1 MATLKLEIVTP
12 EGRAYSDDVAMVVL
26 PSIEGEIGVYPA
38 HVPLM
43 TQLSPGELRIVKDGK
58 TTEFVVGTGFIEVTG
73 DGVSVLTDSAIG
85 EEEIDENATE
95 EAIKRAQ
102 AALKDKNLSSDDTA
116 EVEASLARSLSQIRF
131 KRRRKHTKCS
141 AGRRL
146 PNSVIACAKRLG
158 PHPLEK

>member
-73 DGVSVLTDSAIG
+73 DSVSVLTDSALG

-95 EAIKRAQ
+95 EAMKRAQ
-102 AALKDKNLSSDDTA
+102 AALKDKNLSSDETA
-116 EVEASLARSLSQIRF
+116 EVEASLARSLAQIRF
-131 KRRRKHTKCS
+131 KRRRQH
-141 AGRRL
+141 
-146 PNSVIACAKRLG
+146 
-158 PHPLEK
+158 

>member
-43 TQLSPGELRIVKDGK
+43 TQLSPGELRITKDGK

-73 DGVSVLTDSAIG
+73 DSVSVLTDSALG

-116 EVEASLARSLSQIRF
+116 EVEASLARSLAQIRF
-131 KRRRKHTKCS
+131 KRRRH
-141 AGRRL
+141 
-146 PNSVIACAKRLG
+146 
-158 PHPLEK
+158 H

>member
-26 PSIEGEIGVYPA
+26 PSIEGEIGIYPA

-43 TQLSPGELRIVKDGK
+43 TQLSPGELRIIKDGK
-58 TTEFVVGTGFIEVTG
+58 TKEFVVGTGFIEVTG
-73 DGVSVLTDSAIG
+73 DSVSVLTDSALG

-102 AALKDKNLSSDDTA
+102 AALRDKNLSSDDTA
-116 EVEASLARSLSQIRF
+116 EVEASLARSLAQIRF
-131 KRRRKHTKCS
+131 KRRRQH
-141 AGRRL
+141 
-146 PNSVIACAKRLG
+146 
-158 PHPLEK
+158 

>member
-26 PSIEGEIGVYPA
+26 PAIEGEIGVYPA

-58 TTEFVVGTGFIEVTG
+58 TTELVVGSGFIEVTG
-73 DGVSVLTDSAIG
+73 DSVSVLTDSAIG
-85 EEEIDENATE
+85 EEQIDEGATE

-102 AALKDKNLSSDDTA
+102 AALKDKNLSSDETA
-116 EVEASLARSLSQIRF
+116 EVEASLARALAQIRF
-131 KRRRKHTKCS
+131 KRRRQH
-141 AGRRL
+141 
-146 PNSVIACAKRLG
+146 
-158 PHPLEK
+158 

>member
-26 PSIEGEIGVYPA
+26 PSIEGEIGIYPA
-38 HVPLM
+38 HVSLM

-58 TTEFVVGTGFIEVTG
+58 TTEFVVGTGFIEVTA
-73 DGVSVLTDSAIG
+73 DSVSVLTDSALG

-102 AALKDKNLSSDDTA
+102 AALKDKNLSSDETA
-116 EVEASLARSLSQIRF
+116 EVEASLARSLAQIRF
-131 KRRRKHTKCS
+131 KRRRQH
-141 AGRRL
+141 
-146 PNSVIACAKRLG
+146 
-158 PHPLEK
+158 

>member
-43 TQLSPGELRIVKDGK
+43 TQLSPGELRITKDGK

-73 DGVSVLTDSAIG
+73 DSVSVLTDSALG
-85 EEEIDENATE
+85 EEEIDETTTE

-102 AALKDKNLSSDDTA
+102 AALRDKNLSSDDTA
-116 EVEASLARSLSQIRF
+116 EVEASLARSLAQIRF
-131 KRRRKHTKCS
+131 KRRRQH
-141 AGRRL
+141 
-146 PNSVIACAKRLG
+146 
-158 PHPLEK
+158 

>member
-43 TQLSPGELRIVKDGK
+43 TQLSPGELRITKDGK
-58 TTEFVVGTGFIEVTG
+58 TTEFVVCTGFIEVTG
-73 DGVSVLTDSAIG
+73 DSVSVLTDSALG

-116 EVEASLARSLSQIRF
+116 EVEASLARSLAQIRF
-131 KRRRKHTKCS
+131 KRRRQH
-141 AGRRL
+141 
-146 PNSVIACAKRLG
+146 
-158 PHPLEK
+158 

>member
-12 EGRAYSDDVAMVVL
+12 EGRAYSDDVTMVVL

-43 TQLSPGELRIVKDGK
+43 TQLSPGELRITKDGK

-73 DGVSVLTDSAIG
+73 DSVSVLTDSALG

-116 EVEASLARSLSQIRF
+116 EVEASLARSLAQIRF
-131 KRRRKHTKCS
+131 KRRKQH
-141 AGRRL
+141 
-146 PNSVIACAKRLG
+146 
-158 PHPLEK
+158 

>member
-43 TQLSPGELRIVKDGK
+43 TQLSPGELRIIKDGK

-73 DGVSVLTDSAIG
+73 DGVSVLTDSALG

-102 AALKDKNLSSDDTA
+102 AALRDKNLSSDDTA
-116 EVEASLARSLSQIRF
+116 EVEASLARSLAQIRF
-131 KRRRKHTKCS
+131 KRRRQH
-141 AGRRL
+141 
-146 PNSVIACAKRLG
+146 
-158 PHPLEK
+158 